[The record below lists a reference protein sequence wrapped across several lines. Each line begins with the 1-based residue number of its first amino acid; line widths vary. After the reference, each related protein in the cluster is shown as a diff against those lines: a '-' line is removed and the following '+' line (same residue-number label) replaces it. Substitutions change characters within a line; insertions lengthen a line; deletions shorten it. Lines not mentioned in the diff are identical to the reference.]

1 MLCIS
6 TKWCLNILTSQ
17 QSLLLPLPTLS
28 GMDCSAKVASHSSM
42 RRVQI
47 LSVLSRKESVKIQ
60 EVKFLP
66 QTLEFKP
73 KYSPLWTM
81 RITTILILLKACS
94 LTSIGD
100 LDRVSVL
107 CCYARYWSYFLS
119 CSKILTCCDHFLIII
134 TWKMSPSILDPV
146 LEMGLMTELTD
157 HCPVILSHL
166 SRGRWTASVSSSP
179 LPRWISSALT
189 SSVVLECVG
198 VMRRELARPVSSSP
212 RNISLLLITKTTP
225 RMDRLAATR
234 TQGPTEVEELL
245 SRLSFPMTSVIST
258 ATAPGSNDNW
268 GGLFCLEVYVWQG
281 ACWQNKSFVN
291 HHLTE

>member
-1 MLCIS
+1 
-6 TKWCLNILTSQ
+6 
-17 QSLLLPLPTLS
+17 
-28 GMDCSAKVASHSSM
+28 
-42 RRVQI
+42 
-47 LSVLSRKESVKIQ
+47 
-60 EVKFLP
+60 
-66 QTLEFKP
+66 
-73 KYSPLWTM
+73 
-81 RITTILILLKACS
+81 
-94 LTSIGD
+94 
-100 LDRVSVL
+100 
-107 CCYARYWSYFLS
+107 
-119 CSKILTCCDHFLIII
+119 
-134 TWKMSPSILDPV
+134 MSPSILEPV
-146 LEMGLMTELTD
+146 LDRGLMTELTD

-258 ATAPGSNDNW
+258 ATALHPNSKAG
-268 GGLFCLEVYVWQG
+268 
-281 ACWQNKSFVN
+281 K
-291 HHLTE
+291 